1 MKYRGVIFDMDG
13 TLTEPFFDFRAIET
27 EVGITGVDLVDYMLA
42 ASEAER
48 ERIKRIL
55 QKHEDHAAENAPIR
69 AGAKELLEELR
80 ERKIPVALLT
90 RNTRRSIEM
99 VCRRLDLQFE
109 ITLSR
114 EDGHFKPKPEPVWH
128 ICRQWN
134 LRASETLV
142 VGDYKYDVECGKAAG
157 SKTALLVEGEAIP
170 DWGRGADYFIRHLL
184 ELRGILGLTAP
195 VSGERVKPPT
205 RKRR

>member
-1 MKYRGVIFDMDG
+1 MKYCGVIFDMDG

-48 ERIKRIL
+48 QRIKAIL

-69 AGAKELLEELR
+69 AGARELLLELR
-80 ERKIPVALLT
+80 QRKIPVALLT

-99 VCRRLDLQFE
+99 VCSRLDLKFE

-134 LRASETLV
+134 LSAAQVLV

-157 SKTALLVEGEAIP
+157 SKTVLLVQGDEIP
-170 DWGRGADYFIRHLL
+170 EWGRGADFFIRHLL
-184 ELRGILGLTAP
+184 ELREILGLTA
-195 VSGERVKPPT
+195 SIRGERTQQLV
-205 RKRR
+205 RKRK